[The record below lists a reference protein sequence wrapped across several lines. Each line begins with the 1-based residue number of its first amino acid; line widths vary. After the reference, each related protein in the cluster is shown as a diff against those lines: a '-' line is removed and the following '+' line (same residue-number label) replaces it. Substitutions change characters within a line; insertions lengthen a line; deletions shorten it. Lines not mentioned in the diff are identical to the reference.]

1 MKRTIRSILSF
12 VLAVTILT
20 ASAAS
25 ASALSCP
32 FTVTDCFNKAGC
44 APDGCGVLNGVAAI
58 CRTTGSC
65 LDDLLSRFIQCR
77 DHHTLPL
84 IPSVI
89 APTEA
94 PAIAPTEAVTEMP
107 TQSATEA
114 PAPLPTDSPDD
125 APAVTPAEVPTEAP
139 ADEPDEEV
147 YHLNEYEQKV
157 AELINDIRRSN
168 GLGTLSINTQLSR
181 VARVKA
187 QEMHDKR
194 YFDHNSPTYG
204 TPFEMMRSFGVRYRT
219 AGENIAMGYR
229 TPQAVVDGWMNSDG
243 HRANILNPNFTEIGM
258 GYVADGAYW
267 SQMFIG

>member
-1 MKRTIRSILSF
+1 
-12 VLAVTILT
+12 
-20 ASAAS
+20 
-25 ASALSCP
+25 
-32 FTVTDCFNKAGC
+32 
-44 APDGCGVLNGVAAI
+44 
-58 CRTTGSC
+58 
-65 LDDLLSRFIQCR
+65 
-77 DHHTLPL
+77 
-84 IPSVI
+84 
-89 APTEA
+89 
-94 PAIAPTEAVTEMP
+94 MP

-194 YFDHNSPTYG
+194 YFDHNSPT
-204 TPFEMMRSFGVRYRT
+204 
-219 AGENIAMGYR
+219 
-229 TPQAVVDGWMNSDG
+229 
-243 HRANILNPNFTEIGM
+243 
-258 GYVADGAYW
+258 
-267 SQMFIG
+267 